1 MRDMLRPSFD
11 PNITAHA
18 ILDATVRTAALPCT
32 QDESAQLMEWIED
45 TIQNCAANELLERD
59 VYVAF
64 KALIARRGRL
74 AKV

>member
-1 MRDMLRPSFD
+1 MLRPSFD

-32 QDESAQLMEWIED
+32 QEESAQLMEWIEN
-45 TIQNCAANELLERD
+45 TIQNCASNELLERD

-74 AKV
+74 ANV